1 MTSWNLAGL
10 RTHQALSRYS
20 TYEIGGEARFV
31 GTPHSVEQLQE
42 LLELAYRRGISP
54 IFFGGG
60 SNLLFPDQ
68 PDPDALFLTTREMV
82 EVKLEGDRLYVSAG
96 VPMSMLAVI
105 GYGLGITDFDFTFL
119 LPGTVG
125 GGIYMNAKYFDRHIS
140 DTLVKVHYIDLQQP
154 GTVQTISREEC
165 EFGYKQSVFQHNRT
179 RWFIVGAEFKLSS
192 IAQAA
197 DLTAI
202 PELVA
207 LQEGKLPSHQ
217 LPEFASHFITWLKTK
232 EGLGGQDAAL
242 TPMRK
247 IIEDRVGKMHFSYP
261 SCGSVFKNNY
271 SVGEPIGKLADRL
284 NLKGV
289 QRGNARISPVHGN
302 VIQNVGG
309 ATAADVIELIHHV
322 QDAFDRNYGFVPEP
336 EVVIVEGQ
344 ATQLQQE

>member
-1 MTSWNLAGL
+1 MTSWNMAGL
-10 RTHQALSRYS
+10 RTQQALSRYS

-42 LLELAYRRGISP
+42 LLELAYRRGIAP

-60 SNLLFPDQ
+60 SNLLFPDH

-105 GYGLGITDFDFTFL
+105 GYGLGIPDFDFTFL

-140 DTLVKVHYIDLQQP
+140 DTLVNVHYIDLQKP
-154 GTVQTISREEC
+154 GTLQTISCEAC
-165 EFGYKQSVFQHNRT
+165 EFGYKKSIFQRNRT
-179 RWFIVGAEFKLSS
+179 RWFIVGAEFRLSS
-192 IAQAA
+192 TVQAA
-197 DLTAI
+197 ALPLI
-202 PELVA
+202 PELAA
-207 LQEGKLPSHQ
+207 LQEGKLPSHR
-217 LPEFASHFITWLKTK
+217 LPEFASQFIAWLEAK
-232 EGLGGQDAAL
+232 EGAGEKGPAL
-242 TPMRK
+242 TSMRK

-284 NLKGV
+284 HLKGV

-309 ATAADVIELIHHV
+309 ATADDVIELIRLV

-336 EVVIVEGQ
+336 EVVIIEGQ
-344 ATQLQQE
+344 GTMLQHE